1 MPSSHSGTTGSSE
14 PYFSP
19 APPPVLPAG
28 LRSGRSSISRNS
40 EASGRAS
47 SVGANMF
54 DVGTVRME
62 AFIDHHAEQ
71 INRRGPPA
79 SSSSRGRHIRKTS
92 SQFSHGR
99 YEDALSVDG
108 SELSFRSDPFRGF

>member
-1 MPSSHSGTTGSSE
+1 
-14 PYFSP
+14 
-19 APPPVLPAG
+19 
-28 LRSGRSSISRNS
+28 
-40 EASGRAS
+40 
-47 SVGANMF
+47 MF

-71 INRRGPPA
+71 INRPRGVPSVSAPSAA
-79 SSSSRGRHIRKTS
+79 STRGRKTS

-99 YEDALSVDG
+99 YEFDAPSVDGG

>member
-1 MPSSHSGTTGSSE
+1 MPSSHSGTTGSNE

-19 APPPVLPAG
+19 VAPPALPQG
-28 LRSGRSSISRNS
+28 IRSGRSSISRTS
-40 EASGRAS
+40 EGSGRTTNTATT
-47 SVGANMF
+47 NIF

-71 INRRGPPA
+71 INRPRAVP
-79 SSSSRGRHIRKTS
+79 SVKMRHGRKTS
-92 SQFSHGR
+92 SQWSA
-99 YEDALSVDG
+99 YDAPSVDE